1 MRNRTKVQDLCYRD
15 QYDRDMDAEPTG
27 QLDLDLRKLR
37 YFVAVAE
44 ELHFGR
50 AAERLYLAQPVLSRQ
65 IQKLEQEL
73 GVTLFE
79 RTSRNVALTSAGRQ
93 LVDEARPLLA
103 AGDAA
108 RRRVRQAA
116 EARPTLTVGFFTGD
130 TTVTRSIRLFRDRRP
145 DVTTQV
151 RRIYWSDQAQVLL
164 DGAADVAFVH
174 LPIDERG
181 LELVPLYAEERVA
194 LLAADHPLARKKSL
208 SITQLADDPVV
219 LHRGASDAWEAF
231 HNQNPRPDGHVAP
244 ARADGQQPRGEARGD
259 RVGRGDQLRPAV
271 GRRRRAPSAGRGD
284 RAGAPTSR
292 PRRSAWPRTA
302 RGSRRSMPASATPRA
317 KLRRPKRRRACRM
330 PGPGRRSSSS
340 TGDLVARGRT
350 SAWRARGAP
359 QSLCMT
365 SICGPSGS
373 ARYLSPHWRSEVST
387 G

>member
-1 MRNRTKVQDLCYRD
+1 
-15 QYDRDMDAEPTG
+15 MDGEPTG

-50 AAERLYLAQPVLSRQ
+50 AAERLFLAQPVLSRQ

-79 RTSRNVALTSAGRQ
+79 RTSRNVALTRAGRQ

-116 EARPTLTVGFFTGD
+116 EARPTLTVGFFIGD
-130 TTVTRSIRLFRDRRP
+130 ATVTRAIRRFRERRP

-194 LLAADHPLARKKSL
+194 LLAADHPLARQKS
-208 SITQLADDPVV
+208 IEIAQLADDPVV
-219 LHRGASDAWEAF
+219 LHRGASDDWEAF

-244 ARADGQQPRGEARGD
+244 EGPDGEQPRGEARD
-259 RVGRGDQLRPAV
+259 RRLRRGDQLRAAL
-271 GRRRRAPSAGRGD
+271 GRRRRAPPAGRGD
-284 RAGAPTSR
+284 RAR
-292 PRRSAWPRTA
+292 A
-302 RGSRRSMPASATPRA
+302 RHPAHAGLPGLEQPRA
-317 KLRRPKRRRACRM
+317 
-330 PGPGRRSSSS
+330 SSP
-340 TGDLVARGRT
+340 LVHGFCEAARE
-350 SAWRARGAP
+350 
-359 QSLCMT
+359 L
-365 SICGPSGS
+365 
-373 ARYLSPHWRSEVST
+373 V
-387 G
+387 

>member
-1 MRNRTKVQDLCYRD
+1 VPATRESFVPDRTKVQDLCRAD
-15 QYDRDMDAEPTG
+15 QYDRDMDGEPTG

-50 AAERLYLAQPVLSRQ
+50 AAERLFLAQPVLSRQ

-79 RTSRNVALTSAGRQ
+79 RTSRTVALTSAGRQ

-103 AGDAA
+103 AGEAA

-116 EARPTLTVGFFTGD
+116 EARPTLTVGFFIGD
-130 TTVTRSIRLFRDRRP
+130 ATVTRAIRRFRERRP

-151 RRIYWSDQAQVLL
+151 RRIYWSDQAQVLI

-194 LLAADHPLARKKSL
+194 LLAADHPLARKKS
-208 SITQLADDPVV
+208 IDIAQLADDPVV
-219 LHRGASDAWEAF
+219 LHRGASDDWEAF

-244 ARADGQQPRGEARGD
+244 EGPTVANLEEKLEVVASGAAISFVPRSVAAAAQHQPGVAIVPVRD
-259 RVGRGDQLRPAV
+259 IP
-271 GRRRRAPSAGRGD
+271 
-284 RAGAPTSR
+284 PTQVCL
-292 PRRSAWPRTA
+292 AWN
-302 RGSRRSMPASATPRA
+302 
-317 KLRRPKRRRACRM
+317 
-330 PGPGRRSSSS
+330 
-340 TGDLVARGRT
+340 
-350 SAWRARGAP
+350 
-359 QSLCMT
+359 
-365 SICGPSGS
+365 S
-373 ARYLSPHWRSEVST
+373 ARVSPLVHSFCEAAREQT
-387 G
+387 